1 MIIFGS
7 SWNEWVRGGVVF
19 SLNHSREVEGA
30 PELIRARWDLKAS
43 HKRNTNIKKENI
55 DISEPN
61 LDTKFQG

>member
-1 MIIFGS
+1 M
-7 SWNEWVRGGVVF
+7 F